1 MSNDLEEYFYGNTSR
16 LLHKWL
22 HYFKLYDR
30 HFSEFRGRP
39 ITLIEIG
46 VFHGGSLQMWKD
58 YFGSEARIIGVDNDP
73 RCVALADE
81 HVQVIIGD
89 QDDRSFLRTLREEV
103 GTVDIVIDDGGH
115 RMTQQI
121 GTFEELWPAV
131 AEGGVYLIEDLHT
144 SYWPEYGGGYRDPT
158 TFLEFAKTLIDKM
171 NAWHTRDA
179 CPVDSY
185 TRSLGGMHVYDSVI
199 VFDKAEVVAPTHKMT
214 GVPTFEL
221 NEEHRQ
227 LLLPPSSAAIPDDN
241 RP

>member
-1 MSNDLEEYFYGNTSR
+1 MSNDLEAYFYGNTGR

-30 HFSEFRGRP
+30 HFSKFRGRP

-58 YFGSEARIIGVDNDP
+58 YFGPEARIVGVDYDP
-73 RCVALADE
+73 RCLALADE

-89 QDDRSFLRTLREEV
+89 QDDRTFLRALRQEI

-115 RMTQQI
+115 RMSQQI
-121 GTFEELWPAV
+121 GTFDELWPAV

-144 SYWPEYGGGYRDPT
+144 SYWPEYGGGYGDPT
-158 TFLEFAKTLIDKM
+158 TFVEFAKTLIDKM

-179 CPVDSY
+179 APLIPTPV
-185 TRSLGGMHVYDSVI
+185 H
-199 VFDKAEVVAPTHKMT
+199 
-214 GVPTFEL
+214 
-221 NEEHRQ
+221 
-227 LLLPPSSAAIPDDN
+227 SAACTSTTASSRSTRRRWG
-241 RP
+241 RPPTR